1 MKFNLPPSKTRERS
15 TTERPRL
22 ILVHTAEQEP
32 ASRRVALALFLLGS
46 LTAALWAFVI
56 YPRQGAVTAIAD
68 LNGFGALGRHI
79 AAGDGFSLG
88 SGPTLRR
95 APLYSSLVALLLKIF
110 GNDGP
115 ENVVYRPVFVAQCL
129 VVGVTCVTAWAIG
142 RRLFGERAGVLAGI
156 LCAVTPQ
163 VLRYVAMTEVETLMG
178 LLIALM
184 TLTGL
189 NLYRRPVASNGVLF
203 GLACGAATLVKA
215 IAMLY
220 APALL
225 ILCLIHW
232 RKARALEAPPAPL
245 PAAGAALGV
254 FLLCLLPWS
263 VRNMIVSGGQFK
275 SVSSNGP
282 GEFLRGYVN
291 AEPQYAFLKKDFGG
305 TQVVG
310 TNWDWDAN
318 LMEDELLRR
327 NGMSFFSEKRGEG
340 GQFLPME
347 SRIDL
352 ELKKERIESAEAK
365 RRVIHEPGGFVRK
378 FVTQVFTFW
387 YIVETRKKSLQIGAI
402 ALFFLAL
409 AGFGYFRARRSG
421 IDPTPVVATVL
432 YFNLLYA
439 AFLAFARYSMPVYP
453 VLLTLAAYGI
463 TELLP
468 KSKTRPTLRRGIRR

>member
-1 MKFNLPPSKTRERS
+1 MKFNSRQSKTQERPP
-15 TTERPRL
+15 TDRPRL
-22 ILVHTAEQEP
+22 IMALTAEQAP

-46 LTAALWAFVI
+46 FTAALWAFVI
-56 YPRQGAVTAIAD
+56 YPRQGAVTAIID

-88 SGPTLRR
+88 NGPTLRR
-95 APLYSSLVALLLKIF
+95 APLYSTLVALLLKIF
-110 GNDGP
+110 GNNGP
-115 ENVVYRPVFVAQCL
+115 ENVVYRPVMAAQCL
-129 VVGVTCVTAWAIG
+129 VVGGTCVTAWAIG
-142 RRLFGERAGVLAGI
+142 RKLFNERAGILAGV
-156 LCAVTPQ
+156 LCAITPQ

-189 NLYRRPVASNGVLF
+189 NLYRRPAVMNGVLF
-203 GLACGAATLVKA
+203 GLACAAATLVKA

-220 APALL
+220 CPLL
-225 ILCLIHW
+225 LVVCWLHW
-232 RKARALEAPPAPL
+232 RRARTLEAPIAPV
-245 PAAGAALGV
+245 PAAAAALGV
-254 FLLCLLPWS
+254 FVLCLLPWIA
-263 VRNMIVSGGQFK
+263 RNMIVSGGQFK
-275 SVSSNGP
+275 SVSSNAP

-291 AEPQYAFLKKDFGG
+291 AEPQYAFLQKDFGG

-318 LMEDELLRR
+318 LMEDELLKQH
-327 NGMSFFSEKRGEG
+327 GMSFFSEKRGPNGEV
-340 GQFLPME
+340 QSME

-352 ELKKERIESAEAK
+352 ELKKEKIESAEVK
-365 RRVIHEPGGFVRK
+365 RRVTREPGGFIRK
-378 FVTQVFTFW
+378 FAIQIFTYW
-387 YIVETRKKSLQIGAI
+387 YVVETRKKSLQIGVI
-402 ALFFLAL
+402 ALVLLTL
-409 AGFGYFRARRSG
+409 AGFGWFRARRNG

-463 TELLP
+463 MEILP
-468 KSKTRPTLRRGIRR
+468 KSKTRPTL